1 MRAFNNAH
9 EAMAGT
15 ILTRPRIVVQFAIL
29 PGAQRLDWH
38 KVGEDNFSNG
48 TRKPG
53 LQNIASSQVALH
65 SRNRPFCGSDLKV
78 APTFRIKQTA
88 KDGRAVK
95 VRQTSPIYRPIWS
108 DQHDRMAITDNAIRI
123 D

>member
-1 MRAFNNAH
+1 MCAFNNAD
-9 EAMAGT
+9 ETMAGT
-15 ILTRPRIVVQFAIL
+15 IFTRPRIVVQFAIL

-38 KVGEDNFSNG
+38 KVGEDNFSNR

-53 LQNIASSQVALH
+53 LQYIASSQVALH
-65 SRNRPFCGSDLKV
+65 SRNRPFTGSDLKV
-78 APTFRIKQTA
+78 APPFRVKQTA

-95 VRQTSPIYRPIWS
+95 VRQTSPIYRPIWGE
-108 DQHDRMAITDNAIRI
+108 QHYRMAIADDAIRI